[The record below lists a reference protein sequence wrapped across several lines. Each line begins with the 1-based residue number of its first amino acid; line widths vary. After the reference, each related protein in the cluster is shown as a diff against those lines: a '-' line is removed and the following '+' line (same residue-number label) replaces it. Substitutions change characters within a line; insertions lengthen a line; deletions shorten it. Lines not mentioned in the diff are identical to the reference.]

1 MINALGKYSVKLR
14 GDIRSISRLHP
25 GGAPPEPRRAI
36 GGCDF
41 HLEAAGELMIEIDG
55 RFLERGLAG
64 LSFARL
70 SRILRVRRTRG

>member
-14 GDIRSISRLHP
+14 GDIRSKYLLT
-25 GGAPPEPRRAI
+25 PRRTM
-36 GGCDF
+36 GGCGF

-64 LSFARL
+64 LSFARF

>member
-1 MINALGKYSVKLR
+1 
-14 GDIRSISRLHP
+14 
-25 GGAPPEPRRAI
+25 
-36 GGCDF
+36 
-41 HLEAAGELMIEIDG
+41 LMIEIDG